1 MMGPVETEFPKWQ
14 EWARRIKQDVES
26 RLVNPRQVFRAFA
39 RVLNENSEHIT
50 EHEGEVFCNFI
61 KRCYVSHAAM
71 AIRSHVKRNRDSISI
86 GRLLDEIRESASQ
99 FTFQFYLQQF
109 PKDPSYVD
117 WQTPTF
123 RQFSKNGKTISQD
136 ILQQDVE
143 QLETLTRKV
152 EQLADRSFAHLDKRG
167 FGDMVT
173 F

>member
-1 MMGPVETEFPKWQ
+1 
-14 EWARRIKQDVES
+14 
-26 RLVNPRQVFRAFA
+26 
-39 RVLNENSEHIT
+39 
-50 EHEGEVFCNFI
+50 
-61 KRCYVSHAAM
+61 
-71 AIRSHVKRNRDSISI
+71 
-86 GRLLDEIRESASQ
+86 RLLDEIRESASQ

-173 F
+173 FGDLDACIDAFDQLVCKYLSLITAEGYSSLEPTILFNWEKIFRVPQDMKSG